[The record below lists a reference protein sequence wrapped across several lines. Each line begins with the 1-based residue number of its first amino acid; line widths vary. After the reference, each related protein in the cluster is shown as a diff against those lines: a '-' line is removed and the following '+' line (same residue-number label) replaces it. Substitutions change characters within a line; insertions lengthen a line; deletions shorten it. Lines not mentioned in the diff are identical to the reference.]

1 MNENNEPS
9 NDPIPPPPLIRDP
22 DIEDDDSPSA
32 LKPNP
37 WKVER
42 VAVPP
47 PVPQEPEELEELG
60 EVQGIFGWVKAL
72 LKQPGAV
79 AGNLLD
85 ETGPNGT
92 GVFLVVMLLCHLVY
106 GLTLG
111 LFSGDAQLWILPIK
125 FLGGTIAG
133 ALICYPSLFIFAC
146 LSGADVTP
154 GKVFSM
160 LISGFA
166 MCSLLLVGFLP
177 VSFIFTFSVKAATFM
192 GVVHFAVWLVS
203 ICFGCRFI
211 RQGLLQGVPRANSF
225 LYIWNIVL
233 IVTLLQMSTT
243 LRPML
248 GPVND
253 DTLIITTEKKFF
265 LLHWA
270 ENLFDDDNNEE
281 GN

>member
-9 NDPIPPPPLIRDP
+9 NDPIPPPATPIP
-22 DIEDDDSPSA
+22 PPVTPSPPPVT
-32 LKPNP
+32 LGPPPVKQ
-37 WKVER
+37 

-192 GVVHFAVWLVS
+192 GVVHFGVWLVS

-270 ENLFDDDNNEE
+270 ENLFDDVDEVD
-281 GN
+281 